1 MIRKFTSLLLF
12 VLLLAACGSSL
23 DLDTPP
29 EIRYG
34 EDSCDRC
41 QMIINEA
48 RYAAAYVTENG
59 DVRRFDDIGG
69 MFIYTQ
75 ETPEDVAV
83 YWVHDFETEEWIKGK
98 EAQYVAAAGL
108 RTPMGFDIVAFATE
122 EQAESLAAEMD
133 GTVHTFDSLMALAT
147 AGDIGMTREHDE

>member
-1 MIRKFTSLLLF
+1 
-12 VLLLAACGSSL
+12 
-23 DLDTPP
+23 
-29 EIRYG
+29 
-34 EDSCDRC
+34 
-41 QMIINEA
+41 MIINEA
-48 RYAAAYVTENG
+48 RFAAAYVTENG

-83 YWVHDFETEEWIKGK
+83 YWVHDYETEEWIKGK

-133 GTVHTFDSLMALAT
+133 GTVHTFDSLMALTT